1 MMINKAVVV
10 LLLLV
15 GMMVSGCYAEHMRR
29 GLLGIG
35 GVYGQ
40 EQRHRVKK
48 GKAIEGGYKER
59 AASVKYPERSVDNHH
74 SIPRQYYND
83 PDNDDNGNGAP

>member
-1 MMINKAVVV
+1 MINKVVV

-15 GMMVSGCYAEHMRR
+15 GMMASSCYAEHMRR

-40 EQRHRVKK
+40 EQRHRLEK
-48 GKAIEGGYKER
+48 GKAIEGYKEK
-59 AASVKYPERSVDNHH
+59 AASVKYPERSVNNHH
-74 SIPRQYYND
+74 SIPREYYND
-83 PDNDDNGNGAP
+83 PDNSDNGIGTP